1 MTPGSFVS
9 FLLAAAA
16 VTLAATA
23 AAVIGGVSAAA
34 VAEQQDE
41 NDDPAHITAAE
52 TVVTHNDYLREIT
65 CDFRRSFQV
74 MPQRKKCYSCVGLLP
89 DFL

>member
-1 MTPGSFVS
+1 MGGLFYP
-9 FLLAAAA
+9 LLAAAA
-16 VTLAATA
+16 VTLAA
-23 AAVIGGVSAAA
+23 AAVVPIVSGAIAAT
-34 VAEQQDE
+34 VAKQQDE

-74 MPQRKKCYSCVGLLP
+74 MTQRKNCYSCVGLFP